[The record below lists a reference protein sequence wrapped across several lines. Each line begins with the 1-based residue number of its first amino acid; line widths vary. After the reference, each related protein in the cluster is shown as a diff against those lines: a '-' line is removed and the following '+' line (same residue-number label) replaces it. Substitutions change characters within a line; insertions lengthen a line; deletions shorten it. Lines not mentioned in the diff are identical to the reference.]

1 MNQDLSYQDLIFVI
15 DEAYE
20 KTDKL
25 GRPIVDSKTGEYFVG
40 SKLEDARSKHL
51 KGEDVLIDYMWRGE
65 QSRINFFLLTK
76 VNGNYDQMITQLSQ
90 T

>member
-20 KTDKL
+20 QTDKL
-25 GRPIVDSKTGEYFVG
+25 GRPIVDPKTGEYFVG

-76 VNGNYDQMITQLSQ
+76 VSKSAQADDN
-90 T
+90 